1 MLACMSAMLNI
12 IFLVF
17 YAALAAGA
25 AYGLWTFGL
34 ASAPVALIAGVIS
47 YLLAG
52 GAHLALQLAG
62 TKKDHD
68 EALAEYEARIA
79 ALETRTGTMREEIV
93 GMATAVENRLDD
105 RERQII
111 TEIRVLEGLVRGVES
126 HMDQE
131 PELLAH
137 EVVDPNRPRHEDPN
151 FVQTVRA
158 ALEDNRIDVY
168 LQPIVSLPQ
177 RKLRF
182 YEALS
187 RLRDSKGEI
196 IMPKEYLYVAE
207 PAGLMTVIDNLL
219 LFRCVQVV
227 RQLAK
232 KNPGIAIFCNISGH
246 SLRDHAFFPQFI
258 EYMEANADLASQ
270 LVFEFAQSELQSC
283 SAQEELSLER
293 LAALGFGFSMDRV
306 SSLDVDFHALSRFNF
321 RFVKIDAKM
330 MTAGTGVAGAPIQ
343 AGDLKTFARRHGI
356 DLIAEK
362 IEDEKTVV
370 DVLDYDVDFGQGFLF
385 GEPEPMDEVLRHAG
399 MRGDLSPKTQRPP
412 RIMA

>member
-1 MLACMSAMLNI
+1 MLTSMTAIANI
-12 IFLVF
+12 LILLLIGV
-17 YAALAAGA
+17 LAAGGA
-25 AYGLWTFGL
+25 WGAYELSVLT
-34 ASAPVALIAGVIS
+34 APVAVILGTATYLIA
-47 YLLAG
+47 AG
-52 GAHLALQLAG
+52 AYLALQLASS
-62 TKKDHD
+62 KKNHED
-68 EALAEYEARIA
+68 ALAEYEARIA
-79 ALETRTGTMREEIV
+79 ALENRTGTMREEIV

-105 RERQII
+105 RERLIL
-111 TEIRVLEGLVRGVES
+111 TEIRVLEGLVKGVES
-126 HMDQE
+126 HIGPE

-137 EVVDPNRPRHEDPN
+137 EEVDPNRPRHEDPN

-168 LQPIVSLPQ
+168 LQPTVSLPQ

-187 RLRDSKGEI
+187 RLRDQRGEI

-232 KNPGIAIFCNISGH
+232 KIPGIAIFCNISGY

-258 EYMEANADLASQ
+258 EYMEANADLAPQ
-270 LVFEFAQSELQSC
+270 LVFEFSQSELQSC
-283 SAQEELSLER
+283 SAQEELWLER

-306 SSLDVDFHALSRFNF
+306 TSLDVDFHALARFNF
-321 RFVKIDAKM
+321 RFVKIDAKL
-330 MTAGTGVAGAPIQ
+330 MTAGAQASGAPIQ
-343 AGDLKTFARRHGI
+343 AGDLKTFARRQGI

-362 IEDEKTVV
+362 IEDEKTVI
-370 DVLDYDVDFGQGFLF
+370 DVLDFDVDFGQGFLF
-385 GEPEPMDEVLRHAG
+385 GEPLPMDEVLRNAG
-399 MRGDLSPKTQRPP
+399 RGDASPKLLRPP
-412 RIMA
+412 PITA

>member
-1 MLACMSAMLNI
+1 MSALVNI
-12 IFLVF
+12 AFLAF

-25 AYGLWTFGL
+25 AYGAWATGL
-34 ASAPVALIAGVIS
+34 FSAPVALISGVIA
-47 YLLAG
+47 YLMAG

-62 TKKDHD
+62 AKKDH
-68 EALAEYEARIA
+68 EESLAEYESRIA

-105 RERQII
+105 REKQII
-111 TEIRVLEGLVRGVES
+111 TEIRVLEGLVKGVES
-126 HMDQE
+126 HISGE

-187 RLRDSKGEI
+187 RLRDSQGEI

-232 KNPGIAIFCNISGH
+232 KNPGMAIFCNISGY

-270 LVFEFAQSELQSC
+270 LVFEFAQGELQAC

-306 SSLDVDFHALSRFNF
+306 SSLDVDFHALARFNF
-321 RFVKIDAKM
+321 RFVKIDAKLL
-330 MTAGTGVAGAPIQ
+330 TAGVNAAGAPIQ
-343 AGDLKTFARRHGI
+343 TGDLKTFARRQGI

-370 DVLDYDVDFGQGFLF
+370 DVLEYDVDFGQGYLF
-385 GEPEPMDEVLRHAG
+385 GEPAPMDEVLRNAG
-399 MRGDLSPKTQRPP
+399 MRGEASPKLLRPP
-412 RIMA
+412 PLVTA

>member
-1 MLACMSAMLNI
+1 MGW
-12 IFLVF
+12 
-17 YAALAAGA
+17 AGEGNDA
-25 AYGLWTFGL
+25 RPREEFA
-34 ASAPVALIAGVIS
+34 
-47 YLLAG
+47 
-52 GAHLALQLAG
+52 AHLRRVMLQRRRLEVLPDLP
-62 TKKDHD
+62 TK
-68 EALAEYEARIA
+68 
-79 ALETRTGTMREEIV
+79 TWQT
-93 GMATAVENRLDD
+93 EN
-105 RERQII
+105 
-111 TEIRVLEGLVRGVES
+111 VEGLDEDTKALCDQLLEKLVELGI
-126 HMDQE
+126 DIDR
-131 PELLAH
+131 AT
-137 EVVDPNRPRHEDPN
+137 EVVD
-151 FVQTVRA
+151 VAKSQTVVFEMIALVRA
-158 ALEDNRIDVY
+158 ALEDNRVDVY

-182 YEALS
+182 YEAFS

-232 KNPGIAIFCNISGH
+232 KNPGTAIFCNISGY

-306 SSLDVDFHALSRFNF
+306 ASLDVDFHALARFNF

-330 MTAGTGVAGAPIQ
+330 LTAGAVPGAPVQ
-343 AGDLKTFARRHGI
+343 AGDLKTFARRQGI

-370 DVLDYDVDFGQGFLF
+370 DVLEYDVDFGQGYLF
-385 GEPEPMDEVLRHAG
+385 GEPAPMDEVLRQAAS
-399 MRGDLSPKTQRPP
+399 RGEASEFP
-412 RIMA
+412 RG